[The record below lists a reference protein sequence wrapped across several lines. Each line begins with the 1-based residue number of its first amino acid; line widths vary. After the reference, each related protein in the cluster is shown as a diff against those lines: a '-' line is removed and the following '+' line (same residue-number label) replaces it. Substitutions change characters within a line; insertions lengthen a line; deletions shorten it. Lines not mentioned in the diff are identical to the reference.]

1 MALESFLIGP
11 VTEGQQDDIE
21 PFYLPEDAYFKLED
35 AYVWRGRLRKRFG
48 VSLSGSTDLNSR
60 LRINLGSTDESGDL
74 EETVPGSIF
83 KIGQMFSIGEEF
95 FTVNVSGSPANMII
109 SGETSLAT
117 FDTTS
122 GELKITGSAEET
134 PVYFYPAEPVMG
146 LRKKE
151 SVKINKEITIAF
163 DTQFAYEKSSVGWER
178 FGDAVWTGSN
188 SKFFWSTNYRGGDAY
203 ETFFYCS
210 NFVSNDH
217 IKYVPYGSS
226 EWKTLRPK
234 LNDIGTDRF
243 LETCRLI
250 INFKDRL
257 VALNTIETIEGAK
270 EEFFSRCRF
279 SQSGDPTNEEKSWI
293 DNRKGRG
300 GFIDAPTKER
310 IVTAKRLKD
319 NLIVYFERSTWEL
332 VYTGVHASPFKWQK
346 VNSEL
351 GCESTF
357 SAVVFDES
365 ILGVG
370 NVGIHG
376 CNGSGVK
383 RVDVKILDEVFKI
396 HNGNDGAARVYGI
409 RDFYNELVYWAFPD
423 HSDNPVYPT
432 KVLVYNYRDDTWA
445 FINDS
450 FTCFGYFQKVSDL
463 TWKKAAEIY
472 SNWKDANNA
481 WGSGLFQSS
490 FPLIVAGNQQG
501 FVFTLDN
508 GKSSNCESLYIT
520 DMDAETSTLTSMK
533 HNLKDED
540 YILIEGSI
548 GVTELNGKVF
558 KVQKVE
564 DPNTFTIDSVF
575 TGTYKGGGNI
585 SRVSNLKILT
595 KSFNPGTQIGKK
607 FSIPYVDFLL
617 NKTTSGEVSVNYLLN
632 TETGSSIQ
640 EQETSDILL
649 GSNIL
654 HTNPERDSQVFQS
667 QIWHRYY
674 IQSQAQFLQLLF
686 FMSDK
691 QMRDL
696 DISQSDFELH
706 AMIFYVETRGAL
718 TY

>member
-11 VTEGQQDDIE
+11 VAEGQRDDTE
-21 PFYLPEDAYFKLED
+21 PFYLPEDAYSKLED

-48 VSLSGSTDLNSR
+48 VSLTGEADINSR
-60 LRINLGSTDESGDL
+60 LRINLGSTDESGNFD
-74 EETVPGSIF
+74 ETVPGIIF
-83 KIGQMFSIGEEF
+83 KIGQMFSIGEEI
-95 FTVNVSGSPANMII
+95 FTVNVDGTPADMLI
-109 SGETSLAT
+109 SGDSTIAT

-122 GELKITGSAEET
+122 GELKIEGGAETT

-146 LRKKE
+146 LRTRE
-151 SVKINKEITIAF
+151 SVKINQEMTVAF
-163 DTQFAYEKSSVGWER
+163 DTQFAYEKSGNGWKR
-178 FGDAVWTGSN
+178 LGDAVWTGSN
-188 SKFFWSTNYRGGDAY
+188 SNFFWSTNYRGGDAY
-203 ETFFYCS
+203 ETFFYLT
-210 NFVSNDH
+210 NFVSDDN

-250 INFKDRL
+250 LPFKDRL
-257 VALNTIETIEGAK
+257 VALNTVETIDGTK
-270 EEFFSRCRF
+270 ESFFSRCRF

-300 GFIDAPTKER
+300 GFIDAPTKEQIITASR
-310 IVTAKRLKD
+310 IKD
-319 NLIVYFERSTWEL
+319 NLIVYFERSTWEI
-332 VYTGVHASPFKWQK
+332 VHTGIHASPFKWQK
-346 VNSEL
+346 INTEL

-357 SAVVFDES
+357 SAVVFNES
-365 ILGVG
+365 ILGAG

-376 CNGSGVK
+376 CDGVSTT
-383 RVDVKILDEVFKI
+383 RIDEKIPEEVFKI

-409 RDFYNELVYWAFPD
+409 RDFYNEMVYWTFPD
-423 HSDNPVYPT
+423 HTENPVYPT
-432 KVLVYNYRDDTWA
+432 KVLLYNYRDDTWA

-463 TWKKAAEIY
+463 TWKKADEIY
-472 SNWKDANNA
+472 SSWKVANNI
-481 WGSGLFQSS
+481 WGSSLFQSS
-490 FPLIVAGNQQG
+490 FPFIVAGNQQG

-508 GKSSNCESLYIT
+508 GKSSNSESLYIT
-520 DMDAETSTLTSMK
+520 DMDTETSTLTVIS
-533 HNLKDED
+533 HNLKAND
-540 YILIEGSI
+540 YILVDGSI
-548 GVTELNGKVF
+548 GITELNEVVF
-558 KVQKVE
+558 QVQSVKDE
-564 DPNTFTIDSVF
+564 NKFTIDSVF
-575 TGTYKGGGNI
+575 TGTYKGGGKI

-595 KSFNPGTQIGKK
+595 KSFNPGTPTGKK
-607 FSIPYVDFLL
+607 FRIPFVDFLL
-617 NKTTSGEVSVNYLLN
+617 NKTTSGEISVNYLLD

-640 EQETSDILL
+640 EQETSDVLL
-649 GSNIL
+649 GSNVL
-654 HTNPERDSQVFQS
+654 HTSVEKESQVSQS

-674 IQSQAQFLQLLF
+674 IQSQAQFLQLSF

-706 AMIFYVETRGAL
+706 AMIFYVEARGAL